1 MKSYVATF
9 GYDLL
14 RGGKRITGTEFI
26 NADSFEQAWMKAG
39 RMCSKTER
47 VLYVDEF
54 IKREEDKDL
63 LDYES
68 IDVV

>member
-1 MKSYVATF
+1 MKSYVVTF

-14 RGGKRITGTEFI
+14 RGGKRITGSDFVS
-26 NADSFEQAWMKAG
+26 ADSFEQAWIKAG
-39 RMCSKTER
+39 AMCSRTER

-54 IKREEDKDL
+54 VKREEDKDL

-68 IDVV
+68 IEVI